1 MEIKKVKVIVDST
14 CDLPQEL
21 AEKFDIDIVP
31 VYIHYEDKMYADG
44 IDLKVEDYYKMLREF
59 KELPTTS
66 APSPKDFLDKISE
79 AMKSYSTIFI
89 TTLSSKLSA
98 TFQSARIVTK
108 RIKDK
113 QIHLIDSKFGSG
125 VLAFVSLAIAKLAR
139 RGVPEEEIVRK
150 VEEIRDESLL
160 VGYVDNLDN
169 LKKSGRI
176 SNLRFF
182 VGNLLKAKPIIEL
195 KDGVLE
201 PVDKAAGKEKAQ
213 NRVIEEI
220 LSRINK
226 NKQYDLMITHG
237 DDKDAADKIMKELE
251 TKITLG
257 EKIIN
262 YLTPALATHLG
273 IGTIV
278 VSLSP
283 SP

>member
-1 MEIKKVKVIVDST
+1 
-14 CDLPQEL
+14 
-21 AEKFDIDIVP
+21 
-31 VYIHYEDKMYADG
+31 
-44 IDLKVEDYYKMLREF
+44 
-59 KELPTTS
+59 
-66 APSPKDFLDKISE
+66 
-79 AMKSYSTIFI
+79 
-89 TTLSSKLSA
+89 
-98 TFQSARIVTK
+98 
-108 RIKDK
+108 
-113 QIHLIDSKFGSG
+113 
-125 VLAFVSLAIAKLAR
+125 
-139 RGVPEEEIVRK
+139 
-150 VEEIRDESLL
+150 
-160 VGYVDNLDN
+160 
-169 LKKSGRI
+169 
-176 SNLRFF
+176 
-182 VGNLLKAKPIIEL
+182 LLKAKPIIEL

-213 NRVIEEI
+213 NRVIKEI

-251 TKITLG
+251 TKINLG